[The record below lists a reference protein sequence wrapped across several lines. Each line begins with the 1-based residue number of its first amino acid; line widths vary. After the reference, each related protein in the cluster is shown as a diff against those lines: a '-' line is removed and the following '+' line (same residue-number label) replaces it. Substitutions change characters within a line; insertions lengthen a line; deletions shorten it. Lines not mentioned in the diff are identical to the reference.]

1 MSDTQQL
8 EFSNTIL
15 AIARQAASTMAPSA
29 ICTALR
35 DVAIAFANARG
46 IAVLQAAQAGVLHN
60 GAQLLSAW
68 LRERPERLGEFRE
81 LEARGLRLGLLMT
94 CDGDSV
100 AIQIVLRG
108 PDGAIDLI
116 DTIGLPIDQR
126 LQ

>member
-1 MSDTQQL
+1 MSDSQL
-8 EFSNTIL
+8 EFSNRLL
-15 AIARQAASTMAPSA
+15 AAARVAGDTLAPSA

-35 DVAIAFANARG
+35 DVAIVFAKERG
-46 IAVLQAAQAGVLHN
+46 ISVLSAAYAGVLHN

-68 LRERPERLGEFRE
+68 LHERSERLGEFRE

-94 CDGDSV
+94 SDGDSI

-116 DTIGLPIDQR
+116 DTIGLPIDQP
-126 LQ
+126 LP